1 MKSTSGRKGS
11 SISIRVIIFFERRN
25 SPDSFCNRSCGFLT
39 NEHMASKPL
48 QSGVLRNE
56 AEVAMIT
63 RVKCT
68 KRYILQ
74 RVEIIVTRTLIFLK
88 IYLNICMYINKP
100 LSIVKRHLLA
110 VCFYQPFEDPD
121 RIPPKCSSARRVD
134 PVRSCEE
141 FFALPD
147 KPLPYPYVPRFP
159 PSLDNLGDIFLS
171 SL

>member
-1 MKSTSGRKGS
+1 RAIYTGDKREVTVNIFSAATVSETDNESNLFNVDVFYRESSLDEFRVEPMKST
-11 SISIRVIIFFERRN
+11 RN

-88 IYLNICMYINKP
+88 ICCQL
-100 LSIVKRHLLA
+100 
-110 VCFYQPFEDPD
+110 ET
-121 RIPPKCSSARRVD
+121 
-134 PVRSCEE
+134 
-141 FFALPD
+141 
-147 KPLPYPYVPRFP
+147 
-159 PSLDNLGDIFLS
+159 
-171 SL
+171 